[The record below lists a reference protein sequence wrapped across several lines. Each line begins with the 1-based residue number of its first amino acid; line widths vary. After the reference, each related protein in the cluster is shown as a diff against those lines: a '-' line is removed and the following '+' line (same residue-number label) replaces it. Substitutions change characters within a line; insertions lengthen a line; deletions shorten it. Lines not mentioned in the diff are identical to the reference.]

1 MNNKSQSKPVVLCIL
16 DGWGERNETQNNA
29 VALAKTPVWDR
40 LNETVK
46 GSRLQASEQYVGL
59 PPGQM
64 GNSEVGHMN
73 LGAGR
78 VVTQDLPRID
88 QAIDDGSLHDHK
100 ILSDLAEKTRI
111 AGGRIHLAG
120 LLGPGGVHS
129 HQKHVIA
136 LAKVLLSKD
145 ALITLHPFLDGRDT
159 PPKSAIGYLKDLL
172 EQLPGVT
179 IGTLCGRYFA
189 MDRDKRWDRV
199 NKAYTLLADGAGERA
214 VDPVAAIE
222 KSYHKGITDEFLQPV
237 AIGNYNGI
245 NDGDSFLMA
254 NFRADRAREILSA
267 LLDET
272 FDGFR
277 RSRIITL
284 TQAVGMVDYSQTLR
298 AYQKTLFPPQT
309 LKKVMGEIVAT
320 AKLKQLRIAE
330 TEKYAHVTF
339 FFNGGQEAPF
349 DGEDRILVP
358 SPKVA
363 TYDLQPE
370 MSAIEVTD
378 KLVAAIQ
385 DGKYDFILVNY
396 ANTDMVGHTGILK
409 AAISAVEAVDVCVQR
424 VEAAVKKAGGVLVV
438 TADHGNVETML
449 DSETGEPHTAHTC
462 NPVRCLLVGD
472 NLQEVRLENGKLAD
486 IAPTMLEL
494 MGLKIPP
501 EMSGKSLLRSTSA
514 YETAG

>member
-1 MNNKSQSKPVVLCIL
+1 MNNKSQSRPVVLCIL
-16 DGWGERNETQNNA
+16 DGWGERKETENNA

-40 LNETVK
+40 LKKTVP
-46 GSRLQASEQYVGL
+46 GSQLQASEQYVGL

-88 QAIDDGSLHDHK
+88 QAIDDGSLQDHK
-100 ILSDLAEKTRI
+100 ILSDLVIKTKM

-129 HQKHVIA
+129 HQKHTIA
-136 LAKVLLSKD
+136 LAKILLSQG
-145 ALITLHPFLDGRDT
+145 ALITLHLFLDGRDT
-159 PPKSAIGYLKDLL
+159 PPRSAKGYLLDLL
-172 EQLPGVT
+172 DQLPGVP
-179 IGTLCGRYFA
+179 IGTLCGRFFA

-199 NKAYTLLADGAGERA
+199 NKAYNLLADGAGEHA
-214 VDPVAAIE
+214 IDPVDAIE
-222 KSYHKGITDEFLQPV
+222 KSYLKDITDEFLQPV
-237 AIGNYNGI
+237 AIGNFDGI
-245 NDGDSFLMA
+245 HDGDSLLMS

-267 LLDET
+267 LLDDK

-277 RSRIITL
+277 RNRIISL
-284 TQAVGMVDYSQTLR
+284 TQAVGMVEYSETLQ
-298 AYQKTLFPPQT
+298 AYQETLFPPQP

-339 FFNGGQEAPF
+339 FFNGGEEACF

-358 SPKVA
+358 SPKVS

-370 MSAIEVTD
+370 MSAVQVTD

-409 AAISAVEAVDVCVQR
+409 AAISAVEAVDACVER

-449 DSETGEPHTAHTC
+449 NNETGEPHTAHTC

-472 NLQEVRLENGKLAD
+472 NLSEIRLENGKLAD

-494 MGLKIPP
+494 MGLGIPT
-501 EMSGKSLLRSTSA
+501 EMSGKSLLRSTGA

>member
-1 MNNKSQSKPVVLCIL
+1 MNKKSQSRPVVLCIL
-16 DGWGERNETQNNA
+16 DGWGERKETENNA
-29 VALAKTPVWDR
+29 VALAKTPAWDR
-40 LNETVK
+40 LKKTVA
-46 GSRLQASEQYVGL
+46 GSELQASEQYVGL
-59 PPGQM
+59 PSGQM

-88 QAIDDGSLHDHK
+88 QAIDDGSLQNHK
-100 ILSDLAEKTRI
+100 VLCDLVAKTKM
-111 AGGRIHLAG
+111 AGGRIHLTG

-129 HQKHVIA
+129 HQKHMIA
-136 LAKVLLSKD
+136 LTKILLSKG
-145 ALITLHPFLDGRDT
+145 ALVTIHPFLDGRDT
-159 PPKSAIGYLKDLL
+159 PPKSAKDYMIDLI

-199 NKAYTLLADGAGERA
+199 NKAYTLLVDGAGERA

-222 KSYHKGITDEFLQPV
+222 KSYLNGISDEFLQPT
-237 AIGNYNGI
+237 AIGNYDGI
-245 NDGDSFLMA
+245 HDGDSLLMV

-267 LLDET
+267 LLDDE
-272 FDGFR
+272 FDGFQ
-277 RSRIITL
+277 RSRIISF
-284 TQAVGMVDYSQTLR
+284 TQAVGMVDYSKTLQ

-309 LKKVMGEIVAT
+309 LKKVMGEIVAN

-339 FFNGGQEAPF
+339 FFNGGEEASF
-349 DGEDRILVP
+349 EGEDRILVP

-370 MSAIEVTD
+370 MSAVKVTD
-378 KLVAAIQ
+378 KLVESIQ
-385 DGKYDFILVNY
+385 EGKYDFILVNY
-396 ANTDMVGHTGILK
+396 ANTDMVGHTGVLK
-409 AAISAVEAVDVCVQR
+409 AAISAVEAVDSCVER
-424 VEAAVKKAGGVLVV
+424 VEAAVKKAGGVLVL

-449 DSETGEPHTAHTC
+449 DSATGEPHTAHTC

-472 NLQEVRLENGKLAD
+472 NLNEIWLENGKLAD
-486 IAPTMLEL
+486 IAPTVLEL
-494 MGLKIPP
+494 MGLEIPT
-501 EMSGKSLLRSTSA
+501 EMSGKSLLRLTGAHEAAS
-514 YETAG
+514 

>member
-1 MNNKSQSKPVVLCIL
+1 MNNKSQSRPVVLCIL
-16 DGWGERNETQNNA
+16 DGWGERKETENNA

-40 LNETVK
+40 LKKTVP
-46 GSRLQASEQYVGL
+46 GSQLQASEQYVGL

-88 QAIDDGSLHDHK
+88 QAIDDGSLQDHK
-100 ILSDLAEKTRI
+100 ILSDLVIKTKM

-129 HQKHVIA
+129 HQKHTIA
-136 LAKVLLSKD
+136 LAKILLSQG
-145 ALITLHPFLDGRDT
+145 ALITLHLFLDGRDT
-159 PPKSAIGYLKDLL
+159 PPRSAKGFLLDLL
-172 EQLPGVT
+172 DQLPGVP
-179 IGTLCGRYFA
+179 IGTLCGRFFA

-199 NKAYTLLADGAGERA
+199 NKAYNLLADGAGEHA
-214 VDPVAAIE
+214 IDPVDAIE
-222 KSYHKGITDEFLQPV
+222 KSYLKDITDEFLQPV
-237 AIGNYNGI
+237 AIGNFDGI
-245 NDGDSFLMA
+245 HDGDSLLMS

-267 LLDET
+267 LLDDK

-277 RSRIITL
+277 RNRIISL
-284 TQAVGMVDYSQTLR
+284 TQAVGMVEYSETLK
-298 AYQKTLFPPQT
+298 AYQETLFPPQP

-339 FFNGGQEAPF
+339 FFNGGEEACF

-358 SPKVA
+358 SPKVS

-370 MSAIEVTD
+370 MSAVQVTD

-409 AAISAVEAVDVCVQR
+409 AAISAVEAVDACVER

-449 DSETGEPHTAHTC
+449 NSETGEPHTAHTC

-472 NLQEVRLENGKLAD
+472 NLSEIRLENGKLAD

-494 MGLKIPP
+494 MGLGIPA
-501 EMSGKSLLRSTSA
+501 EMSGKSLLRSTGA

>member
-1 MNNKSQSKPVVLCIL
+1 MNNKSQSRPVVLCIL
-16 DGWGERNETQNNA
+16 DGWGERKETENNA

-40 LNETVK
+40 LKKTVP
-46 GSRLQASEQYVGL
+46 GSQLQASEQYVGL

-88 QAIDDGSLHDHK
+88 QAIDDGSLQDHK
-100 ILSDLAEKTRI
+100 ILSDLVIKTKM
-111 AGGRIHLAG
+111 AGGRIHLSG

-129 HQKHVIA
+129 HQKHTIA
-136 LAKVLLSKD
+136 LAKILLSQG
-145 ALITLHPFLDGRDT
+145 ALITLHLFLDGRDT
-159 PPKSAIGYLKDLL
+159 PPRSAKGYLLDLL
-172 EQLPGVT
+172 DQLPGVP
-179 IGTLCGRYFA
+179 IGTLCGRFFA

-199 NKAYTLLADGAGERA
+199 NKAYNLLADGAGEHA
-214 VDPVAAIE
+214 IDPVDAIE
-222 KSYHKGITDEFLQPV
+222 KSYLKDITDEFLQPV
-237 AIGNYNGI
+237 AIGNFDGI
-245 NDGDSFLMA
+245 HDGDSLLMS

-267 LLDET
+267 LLDDK

-277 RSRIITL
+277 RNRIISL
-284 TQAVGMVDYSQTLR
+284 TQAVGMVEYSETLQ
-298 AYQKTLFPPQT
+298 AYQETLFPPQP

-339 FFNGGQEAPF
+339 FFNGGEEACF

-358 SPKVA
+358 SPKVS

-370 MSAIEVTD
+370 MSAVQVTD

-409 AAISAVEAVDVCVQR
+409 AAISAVEAVDACVER

-449 DSETGEPHTAHTC
+449 NNETGEPHTAHTC

-472 NLQEVRLENGKLAD
+472 NLSEIRLENGKLAD

-494 MGLKIPP
+494 MGLGIPA
-501 EMSGKSLLRSTSA
+501 EMSGKSLLRSTGA

>member
-1 MNNKSQSKPVVLCIL
+1 MNNKSQSRPVVLCIL
-16 DGWGERNETQNNA
+16 DGWGERKETENNA

-40 LNETVK
+40 LKKTVP
-46 GSRLQASEQYVGL
+46 GSQLQASEQYVGL

-88 QAIDDGSLHDHK
+88 QAIDDGSLQDHK
-100 ILSDLAEKTRI
+100 ILSDLVIKTKM

-129 HQKHVIA
+129 HQKHTIA
-136 LAKVLLSKD
+136 LAKILLSQG
-145 ALITLHPFLDGRDT
+145 ALITLHLFLDGRDT
-159 PPKSAIGYLKDLL
+159 PPRSAKGYLLDLL
-172 EQLPGVT
+172 DQLPGVP
-179 IGTLCGRYFA
+179 IGTLCGRFFA

-199 NKAYTLLADGAGERA
+199 IKAYNLLADGAGEHA
-214 VDPVAAIE
+214 IDPVDAIE
-222 KSYHKGITDEFLQPV
+222 KSYLKDITDEFLQPV
-237 AIGNYNGI
+237 AIGNFDGI
-245 NDGDSFLMA
+245 HDGDSLLMS

-267 LLDET
+267 LLDDK

-277 RSRIITL
+277 RNRIISL
-284 TQAVGMVDYSQTLR
+284 TQAVGMVEYSETLQ
-298 AYQKTLFPPQT
+298 AYQETLFPPQP

-339 FFNGGQEAPF
+339 FFNGGEEACF

-358 SPKVA
+358 SPKVS

-370 MSAIEVTD
+370 MSAVQVTD

-409 AAISAVEAVDVCVQR
+409 AAISAVEAVDACVER

-449 DSETGEPHTAHTC
+449 NNETGEPHTAHTC

-472 NLQEVRLENGKLAD
+472 NLSEIRLENGKLAD

-494 MGLKIPP
+494 MGLGIPT
-501 EMSGKSLLRSTSA
+501 EMSGKSLLRSTGA

>member
-1 MNNKSQSKPVVLCIL
+1 MNNKSQSRPVVLCIL
-16 DGWGERNETQNNA
+16 DGWGERIETDNNA

-40 LNETVK
+40 LKKTVT
-46 GSRLQASEQYVGL
+46 GSQLQASEQHVGL

-88 QAIDDGSLHDHK
+88 QAIDDGSLQDHK
-100 ILSDLAEKTRI
+100 TLSDLVEKTKM
-111 AGGRIHLAG
+111 AGGRIHLTG

-129 HQKHVIA
+129 HQKHIIA
-136 LAKVLLSKD
+136 LAKILLSKG
-145 ALITLHPFLDGRDT
+145 ALITIHPFLDGRDT
-159 PPKSAIGYLKDLL
+159 PPKSAKDYLIDLL

-199 NKAYTLLADGAGERA
+199 NKAYALLTDGAGERA

-222 KSYHKGITDEFLQPV
+222 KSYLKDITDEFLQPV
-237 AIGNYNGI
+237 AIGSYDGI
-245 NDGDSFLMA
+245 HDGDSLLMA

-267 LLDET
+267 LLDSK
-272 FDGFR
+272 FDGFKR
-277 RSRIITL
+277 RRIISL
-284 TQAVGMVDYSQTLR
+284 TQAVGMVDYSKTLQ
-298 AYQKTLFPPQT
+298 AHQKTLFPPQT

-339 FFNGGQEAPF
+339 FFNGGEEACF

-370 MSAIEVTD
+370 MSAVEVTD
-378 KLVAAIQ
+378 KLVAAVQ

-396 ANTDMVGHTGILK
+396 ANTDMVGHTGVLE
-409 AAISAVEAVDVCVQR
+409 AAISAVEVVDACVER

-449 DSETGEPHTAHTC
+449 NSETGEPHTAHTC

-472 NLQEVRLENGKLAD
+472 NLNEIRLENGKLAD

-494 MGLKIPP
+494 MGLEIPT
-501 EMSGKSLLRSTSA
+501 EMSGKSLLRSAGA

>member
-1 MNNKSQSKPVVLCIL
+1 MNNKSQSRPVVLCIL
-16 DGWGERNETQNNA
+16 DGWGERKETENNA

-40 LNETVK
+40 LKKTVP
-46 GSRLQASEQYVGL
+46 GSQLQASEQYVGL

-88 QAIDDGSLHDHK
+88 QAIDDGSLQDHK
-100 ILSDLAEKTRI
+100 ILSDLVIKTKM

-129 HQKHVIA
+129 HQKHTIA
-136 LAKVLLSKD
+136 LAKILLSQG
-145 ALITLHPFLDGRDT
+145 ALITLHLFLDGRDT
-159 PPKSAIGYLKDLL
+159 PPRSAKGFLLDLL
-172 EQLPGVT
+172 DQLPGVP
-179 IGTLCGRYFA
+179 IGTLCGRFFA

-199 NKAYTLLADGAGERA
+199 NKAYNLLADGAGEHA
-214 VDPVAAIE
+214 IDPVDAIE
-222 KSYHKGITDEFLQPV
+222 KSYLKDITDEFLQPV
-237 AIGNYNGI
+237 AIGNFDGI
-245 NDGDSFLMA
+245 HDGDSLLMS

-267 LLDET
+267 LLDDK

-277 RSRIITL
+277 RNRIISL
-284 TQAVGMVDYSQTLR
+284 TQAVGMVEYSETLK
-298 AYQKTLFPPQT
+298 AYQETLFPPQP

-339 FFNGGQEAPF
+339 FFNGGEEACF

-358 SPKVA
+358 SPKVS

-370 MSAIEVTD
+370 MSAVQVTD

-409 AAISAVEAVDVCVQR
+409 AAISAVEAVDACVER

-449 DSETGEPHTAHTC
+449 NSETGEPHTAHTC

-472 NLQEVRLENGKLAD
+472 NLSEIRLENGKLAD

-494 MGLKIPP
+494 MGLGIPA
-501 EMSGKSLLRSTSA
+501 EMSGKSLLRSTGA
-514 YETAG
+514 YETAS